1 MSGEWELIARA
12 QTGDEAA
19 FEELVVTNQNRIYNL
34 TLRMSGNPDDAQELA
49 QEAFLSAWRGLPR
62 FQGNSSFSTWLYRL
76 ATNVCIDYLR
86 RQKRRGG
93 QGGGVSLDD
102 DEDRAVLQLPDRGP
116 GPEEELERR
125 ETREAIGLGLSR
137 LSEEHRRILVMREM
151 DGLSYTEIGD
161 LLQLEEGTVKSRI
174 ARARLALRSVLI
186 EGNFF
191 ASRPSKVTERRK
203 GGGEH
208 VPL

>member
-102 DEDRAVLQLPDRGP
+102 DEDRTVLQLPDRGP

-174 ARARLALRSVLI
+174 ARARLALRAVLI

-191 ASRPSKVTERRK
+191 TSRPSKVTERRK